1 MDGNYQQM
9 QALANPKAANPL
21 EALLIAVLN
30 RLQLGTLRVTLPS
43 GQEHL
48 VMGRECTA
56 NMVAS
61 LNFRSWRAI
70 TRIMRRGAIGLAEGY
85 MEQDWTTDD
94 LSAVMTLLAANMDAL
109 EPRLPRLPGM
119 KFLDRIL
126 HRSNGNSKRGSRKN
140 IAFHYD
146 LGNDFYKLWLDE
158 TMTYSAALYD
168 SPSTPLAEAQT
179 RKYARLADAVGIKAG
194 DHVLEI
200 GCGWGGFADYAV
212 NRLGCRVTGVTL
224 SKEQLAYAQDRLSRS
239 SGVGM
244 ADLRLCD
251 YRDIK
256 GQFDHIVSIEMLE
269 AVGET
274 YWPVYFERI
283 KKLLKPGGHAGIQVI
298 TISDERYEQY
308 RKGVDF
314 IQRYI
319 FPGGMLPSDKIFKH
333 QATSAGLALE
343 NQLDFGVHYADT
355 LLDWHKRFNAVLPQV
370 RNQGYDERFIRMWQY
385 YLAYCEAGFRAKSI
399 DVSHYVLS

>member
-1 MDGNYQQM
+1 MDGNFQTLQST
-9 QALANPKAANPL
+9 AKSGNPL
-21 EALLIAVLN
+21 EALLVTILN
-30 RLQLGTLRVTLPS
+30 RLQLGSLRVTFPS
-43 GQEHL
+43 GREHL
-48 VMGRECTA
+48 VIGRELPTA
-56 NMVAS
+56 MAAN
-61 LNFRSWRAI
+61 LEFRTWRAI
-70 TRIMRRGAIGLAEGY
+70 GRIMRRGAVGLAEGY
-85 MEQDWTTDD
+85 MEEDWTSSD
-94 LSAVMTLLAANMDAL
+94 LSSLMTLLAINMDAL
-109 EPRLPRLPGM
+109 EPRLPSLPGM
-119 KFLDRIL
+119 KFFDKLF
-126 HRSNGNSKRGSRKN
+126 HRANSNSKKGSQRN

-168 SPSTPLAEAQT
+168 TGAKTLADAQT

-212 NRLGCRVTGVTL
+212 NTLGCRVTGVTL
-224 SKEQLAYAQDRLSRS
+224 SKEQLAYARQRLAASPI
-239 SGVGM
+239 GGM

-251 YRDIK
+251 YRDIE

-269 AVGET
+269 AVGEA
-274 YWPVYFERI
+274 YWPTYFDRI
-283 KKLLKPGGHAGIQVI
+283 KHLLKPGGRAGIQVI
-298 TISDERYEQY
+298 TIADDRYDRY

-319 FPGGMLPSDKIFKH
+319 FPGGMLPSDRVFKQH
-333 QATSAGLALE
+333 VDAAGLALE
-343 NQLDFGVHYADT
+343 DQLDFGTDYANT
-355 LLDWHKRFNAVLPQV
+355 LKDWHIQFNAVLPEV
-370 RNQGYDERFIRMWQY
+370 RAQGYDDRFIRMWQY